1 MTQTQPDR
9 LDQLESFIE
18 RMDSKLDTIASDL
31 GEVKLF
37 QARTDERLRN
47 LETQVSGLKVDLKAD
62 VTDIKTQLR
71 SQDNRL
77 WGFVAA
83 VFLTAFGFVAKL
95 AFFPE
100 EQP

>member
-31 GEVKLF
+31 REVKLF
-37 QARTDERLRN
+37 QARTDEQLRN
-47 LETQVSGLKVDLKAD
+47 LGFQVSGLKVDLKAD
-62 VTDIKTQLR
+62 ITDIKTQLR

-83 VFLTAFGFVAKL
+83 VFLTVFGFVAKF
-95 AFFPE
+95 AFFPGG
-100 EQP
+100 QP

>member
-31 GEVKLF
+31 AEVKLF

-47 LETQVSGLKVDLKAD
+47 LGFQVSGLKVDLKAD
-62 VTDIKTQLR
+62 ITDIKTQLR

-83 VFLTAFGFVAKL
+83 VFLTVFGFVAKF
-95 AFFPE
+95 AFSPGG
-100 EQP
+100 QP